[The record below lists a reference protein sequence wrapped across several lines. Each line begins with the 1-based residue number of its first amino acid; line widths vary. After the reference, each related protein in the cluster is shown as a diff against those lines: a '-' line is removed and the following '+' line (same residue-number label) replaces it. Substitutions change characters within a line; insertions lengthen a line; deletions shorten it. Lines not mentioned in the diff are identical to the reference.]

1 MRKRKYEEPFEIYIY
16 HQTISESTR
25 QMFVICL
32 ELAKNKTFEDFPA
45 EYAKPG
51 NPETLPVRFA
61 ALMIY
66 VTDQIKKISDC
77 EESIQIKELFNKQ
90 VDELTELLDVIAE
103 MPNSALTFFLANHK
117 PEINPNVYLDIQN
130 AMNGTQA

>member
-25 QMFVICL
+25 QMFILCL
-32 ELAKNKTFEDFPA
+32 ELTKNDTFKDFPA
-45 EYAKPG
+45 DYANPG

-90 VDELTELLDVIAE
+90 ADELTELLDVIAE

-117 PEINPNVYLDIQN
+117 PEINPNVYLNIQN

>member
-32 ELAKNKTFEDFPA
+32 ELAKNETFEDFPA
-45 EYAKPG
+45 EYANPG

-61 ALMIY
+61 VLMIY
-66 VTDQIKKISDC
+66 VIDQIKKISDC
-77 EESIQIKELFNKQ
+77 EESIQLKDLFNNQ
-90 VDELTELLDVIAE
+90 AEELTELLDVIAE